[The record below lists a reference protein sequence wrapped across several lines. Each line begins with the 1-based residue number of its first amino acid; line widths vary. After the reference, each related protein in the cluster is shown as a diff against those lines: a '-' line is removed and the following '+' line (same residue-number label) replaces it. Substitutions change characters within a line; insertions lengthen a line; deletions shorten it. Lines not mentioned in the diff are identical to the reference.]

1 MLRSKPE
8 THLKRYINTKITMT
22 TGMLHILTKVTVA
35 TAIAI
40 KRIRLNVG
48 LFKLEGAPL

>member
-22 TGMLHILTKVTVA
+22 TGMLHIFTKVTVA